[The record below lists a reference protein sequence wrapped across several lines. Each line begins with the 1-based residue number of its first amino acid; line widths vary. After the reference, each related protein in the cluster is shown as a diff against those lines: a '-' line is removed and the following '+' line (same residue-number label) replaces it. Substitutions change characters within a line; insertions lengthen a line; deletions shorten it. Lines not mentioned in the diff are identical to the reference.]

1 MQVNFGRCK
10 RQHSCIFFLNYWTLF
25 ICFTWV
31 WTAVCTFL
39 LLDTCYIV
47 IFFLMAEI
55 DLLYFAWSFA
65 SVTWDLLSR
74 QFFPLALLKHLSSM
88 LKKRAKWSED
98 HQGVLIIVFHIA
110 SWFISLQFS
119 YNHGRDFLFVY

>member
-74 QFFPLALLKHLSSM
+74 QFFSSGLAEVFIISA
-88 LKKRAKWSED
+88 KKRAKWSED